1 MGSNFGSGRNRPRLR
16 CDSLARHRTTNCSL
30 GAAASAAYYS
40 RCVYTWMVKCRE
52 HISLLVILC
61 IIVYVKNKAHLS
73 LILILARQHLI
84 LVTEKRLVNEYFSSS
99 FSSTKLRLDRGSTLA
114 VWEGQRA
121 LGIHQKYLN
130 LCSEDEQRSSIL
142 PSVKTI
148 CTI

>member
-1 MGSNFGSGRNRPRLR
+1 MHLDGLNAN
-16 CDSLARHRTTNCSL
+16 
-30 GAAASAAYYS
+30 
-40 RCVYTWMVKCRE
+40 
-52 HISLLVILC
+52 ISLLVILC

-84 LVTEKRLVNEYFSSS
+84 LVTEKRLVDKYFSSS
-99 FSSTKLRLDRGSTLA
+99 FSSTKLRLDRGSSLA

>member
-1 MGSNFGSGRNRPRLR
+1 MRPLSKAPNLQLLPGRRSIGCL
-16 CDSLARHRTTNCSL
+16 LL
-30 GAAASAAYYS
+30 QV
-40 RCVYTWMVKCRE
+40 CV
-52 HISLLVILC
+52 HLDGLNANISLLVILC
-61 IIVYVKNKAHLS
+61 IIVYVKNKAYLS
-73 LILILARQHLI
+73 LILILARQHFI
-84 LVTEKRLVNEYFSSS
+84 LVTEKRLVDKYFSSS

-121 LGIHQKYLN
+121 HGIHQKYLN